1 MITVTFYCK
10 NDELVGFQSEGHAG
24 YDESGKDIVC
34 AAVSALVFTTINA
47 VKDLTQDAF
56 SGGEDEERAFVEFL
70 ITEEKPSEK
79 AGVLLEAFRI
89 GIEGV
94 ANGNS
99 PYLRVI
105 SKEV

>member
-10 NDELVGFQSEGHAG
+10 NDGLIGFKSEGHAG

-34 AAVSALVFTTINA
+34 AAVSTLVFTTIHA
-47 VKDLTQDAF
+47 IKDLTEDAF
-56 SGGEDEERAFVEFL
+56 SGEEDSEHAFVEFV
-70 ITEEKPSEK
+70 ITEEKPSDA
-79 AGVLLEAFRI
+79 AGVLLKAFRI
-89 GIEGV
+89 GIESV
-94 ANGNS
+94 EKGNS

>member
-10 NDELVGFQSEGHAG
+10 NDELTGFKSEGHAG

-34 AAVSALVFTTINA
+34 AAVSTLVFTTIHA
-47 VKDLTQDAF
+47 IKDLTEDAF
-56 SGGEDEERAFVEFL
+56 SGEEDEEHAVVEFI

-79 AGVLLEAFRI
+79 AGVLLKAFRI

-94 ANGNS
+94 AKGNS

>member
-1 MITVTFYCK
+1 MITITFYYK

-24 YDESGKDIVC
+24 YDDSGRDIVC
-34 AAVSALVFTTINA
+34 AAVSTLVFTTINA
-47 VKDLTQDAF
+47 IKDLTEDAF
-56 SGGEDEERAFVEFL
+56 SGEEDQENALVEFL
-70 ITEEKPSEK
+70 ITEEKPSDET
-79 AGVLLEAFRI
+79 GVLLKAFRI

-94 ANGNS
+94 EKGNS

>member
-34 AAVSALVFTTINA
+34 AAVSVLVFTTINA
-47 VKDLTQDAF
+47 IKDLTQDAF
-56 SGGEDEERAFVEFL
+56 SGEEDGKRAVVELL
-70 ITEEKPSEK
+70 ITEEKPSER
-79 AGVLLEAFRI
+79 AGVLLAAFRI

-94 ANGNS
+94 AKGNS
-99 PYLRVI
+99 RYLRVI